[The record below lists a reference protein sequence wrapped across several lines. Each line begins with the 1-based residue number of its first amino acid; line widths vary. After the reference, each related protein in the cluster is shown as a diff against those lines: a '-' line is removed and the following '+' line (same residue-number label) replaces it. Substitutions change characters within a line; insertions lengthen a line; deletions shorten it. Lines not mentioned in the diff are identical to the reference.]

1 MTTNKGDDKMTQ
13 FKHIMKFL
21 GVIIAI
27 PLGIGL
33 LVWLGLWLGDGTDW
47 STLKG
52 IGLLLVL
59 LLMYLVACSLPLM
72 YAVDAFDIDLRWQAI
87 VSWVTGIML
96 SSFLAGLIVKQYWP
110 NVIDV
115 SGASNWSEGI
125 IYMIGYGLFVLI
137 LIYTAILAVACLALV
152 GALIFL
158 LLKEIWD
165 KTR

>member
-1 MTTNKGDDKMTQ
+1 MTQ

-21 GVIIAI
+21 GVTLAI

-33 LVWLGLWLGDGTDW
+33 LVWLSLWLGNGTDLG
-47 STLKG
+47 TLKG

-72 YAVDAFDIDLRWQAI
+72 YAVDDFDIDLRWQAI
-87 VSWVTGIML
+87 ISWVAGIML
-96 SSFLAGLIVKQYWP
+96 SSFLGGLIVKQYWP
-110 NVIDV
+110 NMIEISGV
-115 SGASNWSEGI
+115 SHWSEEI
-125 IYMIGYGLFVLI
+125 AYMIGYGLLVLI
-137 LIYTAILAVACLALV
+137 ITYTAIIAVACLALV

>member
-1 MTTNKGDDKMTQ
+1 MTQ

-21 GVIIAI
+21 GVTLAI

-33 LVWLGLWLGDGTDW
+33 LVWLSLWLGNGTDFG
-47 STLKG
+47 TLKG

-72 YAVDAFDIDLRWQAI
+72 YAVDDFDIDLRWQAI
-87 VSWVTGIML
+87 ISWVAGIML
-96 SSFLAGLIVKQYWP
+96 SSFLGGLIVKQYWP
-110 NVIDV
+110 NMIEISGV
-115 SGASNWSEGI
+115 SHWSEEI
-125 IYMIGYGLFVLI
+125 AYMIGYGLLVLI
-137 LIYTAILAVACLALV
+137 ITYTAIIAVACLALV